1 MNELLFVV
9 AIVTMIQGGK
19 PVGTATGFFY
29 HKNDV
34 LYFVTN
40 RHVVRDEA
48 KGLKPDVLRV
58 KLHVDAND
66 LTKNLDRD
74 IPLYVNG
81 RARWHVHP
89 NYAKSPIDV
98 SVIQLDRKALTA
110 GTYLKA
116 LNASNFLPDKFLI
129 NPGEDIMVI
138 GFPRGLS
145 DSKHNLPLVRNAL
158 VSSAYGINFEEAPMF
173 LVDANLH
180 LGMSGSPVLTKPKN
194 IWPDRQGN
202 TNMLTGS
209 PTYFLGVFSATL
221 SVKVSATQEEALGL
235 GAVWY
240 AKLIEDIIAS
250 IK

>member
-1 MNELLFVV
+1 
-9 AIVTMIQGGK
+9 
-19 PVGTATGFFY
+19 
-29 HKNDV
+29 
-34 LYFVTN
+34 
-40 RHVVRDEA
+40 
-48 KGLKPDVLRV
+48 
-58 KLHVDAND
+58 
-66 LTKNLDRD
+66 
-74 IPLYVNG
+74 
-81 RARWHVHP
+81 
-89 NYAKSPIDV
+89 
-98 SVIQLDRKALTA
+98 
-110 GTYLKA
+110 
-116 LNASNFLPDKFLI
+116 
-129 NPGEDIMVI
+129 MVI

-180 LGMSGSPVLTKPKN
+180 PGMSGSPVLTKPKN

-240 AKLIEDIIAS
+240 AKLIEDIIAA

>member
-9 AIVTMIQGGK
+9 AIVTMLQGGK
-19 PVGTATGFFY
+19 PVGNATGFFY
-29 HKNDV
+29 VTNNV

-48 KGLKPDVLRV
+48 KGLKPDALRV
-58 KLHVDAND
+58 RLHVDAKD
-66 LTKNLDRD
+66 LTKNVDRE
-74 IPLYVNG
+74 IPLYVTG
-81 RARWHVHP
+81 RTRWHVHP
-89 NYAKSPIDV
+89 NYAKNPIDV
-98 SVIQLDRKALTA
+98 AVVQLDQAVTA

-116 LNASNFLPDKFLI
+116 LNASNFLPDRFLI
-129 NPGEDIMVI
+129 NPGEDLMVI

-145 DSKHNLPLVRNAL
+145 DSKHNLPLVRDAL
-158 VSSAYGINFEEAPMF
+158 VSSAYGVDFEQAPMF

-180 LGMSGSPVLTKPKN
+180 PGMSGSPVLTKPKN
-194 IWPDRQGN
+194 LWPDREGN
-202 TNMLTGS
+202 TNVLSGS
-209 PTYFLGVFSATL
+209 PTYFLGVFSATM

-240 AKLIEDIIAS
+240 AKLIEEIIAS